1 MLRQLL
7 VIFSVLCMQYIDDTL
22 IT

>member
-1 MLRQLL
+1 
-7 VIFSVLCMQYIDDTL
+7 MQYIDDTL